1 MLSDFGGYLGLFI
14 GASILYLY
22 DISTNFFLKILAK
35 LGNRPPIRLNELKT
49 EHHDVKSQD
58 EEMTM
63 GDKEFQQRH
72 NMTSTP
78 GRVSYSENQIY
89 EILKKIQEELGKVAD
104 MVAKHDNKINMLEN
118 KMHLDF
124 YKLREKNEKKQ
135 EVNF

>member
-1 MLSDFGGYLGLFI
+1 MGLFI

-35 LGNRPPIRLNELKT
+35 LGSRPPIRLNELKT

-58 EEMTM
+58 AEMTIR
-63 GDKEFQQRH
+63 DKEFQLRQ
-72 NMTSTP
+72 NMISTP
-78 GRVSYSENQIY
+78 YRISYSENQNY

-104 MVAKHDNKINMLEN
+104 MVAKHDNKFNMLEN

-124 YKLREKNEKKQ
+124 YKLRGNK
-135 EVNF
+135 

>member
-35 LGNRPPIRLNELKT
+35 LGSRPPIRLNELQT

-72 NMTSTP
+72 NITSTP

>member
-1 MLSDFGGYLGLFI
+1 M
-14 GASILYLY
+14 
-22 DISTNFFLKILAK
+22 
-35 LGNRPPIRLNELKT
+35 NELKT

-124 YKLREKNEKKQ
+124 YKLREKNEKKL